1 LLSRYS
7 RDSPEITPKPKF
19 PAYHSLVPEKKPA
32 KSAYTELVI
41 HGVDFTHARLV
52 DLTKLADQAS
62 PFFAWIEREFQ
73 AHFHSDK
80 SFQDLVFSASLED
93 LIEAITRCYKAE
105 DPSKLPKLFDGGGVP
120 YKHLDACFFMFAWIA
135 RDAAVQ
141 RLKPLI
147 SAIPKKGERG
157 SKDVE
162 IEVVAN
168 LIFHYKENLRFFD
181 WPVIREVTLQRLEG
195 SRRAKKGSAVELYAR
210 TALSAAFTY
219 YFKTR
224 GSYGKF
230 VDFEILDKPFKV
242 KNRTYDV
249 AAWLIRE
256 DNSKQLL
263 VLPVKTRET
272 QGGGHAHLFSRDI
285 EQANQDI
292 LAVYKDAV
300 IAFVVIAQNWSAAEL
315 DELEKNH
322 EHVFYFDQNPNTF
335 MGFDDASQVE
345 MNKLVERILN

>member
-1 LLSRYS
+1 
-7 RDSPEITPKPKF
+7 
-19 PAYHSLVPEKKPA
+19 VPEKKSPQ
-32 KSAYTELVI
+32 KAYSELIVL
-41 HGVDFTHARLV
+41 GVDFTHARLV
-52 DLTKLADQAS
+52 DLTKLADQAG
-62 PFFAWIEREFQ
+62 PFFAWIEKEFQ
-73 AHFHSDK
+73 IHFHSNK
-80 SFQDLVFSASLED
+80 NFQDLIFDSSLKD
-93 LIEAITRCYKAE
+93 LIGAITRCYQAE
-105 DPSKLPKLFDGGGVP
+105 DTSKLPKLFDGGGVP

-147 SAIPKKGERG
+147 SSIPKKGARG
-157 SKDVE
+157 SKDAE

-195 SRRAKKGSAVELYAR
+195 SRRAKKGSALEIYAR
-210 TALSAAFTY
+210 TALSTAFTY

-224 GSYGKF
+224 GNYGKF
-230 VDFEILDKPFKV
+230 IDFEILDKPFKV

-249 AAWLIRE
+249 AAWLVRK
-256 DNSKQLL
+256 DGTKQLL

-292 LAVYKDAV
+292 LAIYRDAV
-300 IAFVVIAQNWSAAEL
+300 IAFVVVAQNWSSAEL
-315 DELEKNH
+315 DELENKH

-335 MGFDDASQVE
+335 IGFDDQSQVE